1 MVKYFM
7 ERLNKT
13 QHSMSKQEFT
23 EARLDALEDCLAYH
37 DVKAMYKIDAAT
49 ALAID
54 GYMNGDE
61 VEYIFNEMSN
71 SVMVK
76 VGDKFNTFV
85 L

>member
-1 MVKYFM
+1 M

-13 QHSMSKQEFT
+13 QHLMTKIEFT

-37 DVKAMYKIDAAT
+37 NVKAMYRIDAAT

-54 GYMNGDE
+54 GYMNGNE

-71 SVMVK
+71 SVVVR
-76 VGDKFNTFV
+76 VGDEFASFRV
-85 L
+85 